1 MSSDNPEYIIVKR
14 RSSHEDEHH
23 GGAWKIAFA
32 DFMTAMM
39 AFFLVL
45 WIINAT
51 DKSTK
56 TVIARYFNPVRIEE
70 PARAIK
76 GIRAKQNDSQGS
88 AEDAEGAG
96 GPPGGHE
103 TKSAEGQQKEAAGAK
118 KDAGG
123 KKGADHGK
131 AESKKEKAEPPP
143 SPHSKADSSQRE
155 AIAEQQMFSDPYAT
169 LDRIAAQAAP
179 LNPPERVALP
189 PRPTD
194 GPVFQDPFRPPS
206 LSAGQNDVE
215 PTDPPATRTSDEQ
228 SPSSAAAPSEAKP
241 EKSAP
246 PAIPSP
252 QRDEKAAKESRQ
264 DPVVETLQRDLKA
277 KLADLGVDVRP
288 NIEIKSSPEG
298 VLISLT
304 DNLQFSMFAV
314 GSAEPQPA
322 VIKAMSA
329 IAGVLQKTRGR
340 LVIRGYTDGRRYR
353 STVYD
358 NWRLSSARAQM
369 AYYMLRRAG
378 VAEERFDRVEGH
390 ADKGLRVPKDPLDP
404 RNRRIDILVSEG
416 G

>member
-1 MSSDNPEYIIVKR
+1 MSSENPEYIIVKR

-76 GIRAKQNDSQGS
+76 GIRAKQNESQGS
-88 AEDAEGAG
+88 GEDAEGAG
-96 GPPGGHE
+96 DPPGGHE
-103 TKSAEGQQKEAAGAK
+103 TKTGEGQQKEAVGAK
-118 KDAGG
+118 KDSGG
-123 KKGADHGK
+123 KKSADHGK
-131 AESKKEKAEPPP
+131 AESKKEKADPPP
-143 SPHSKADSSQRE
+143 SPHSKADAAQRE
-155 AIAEQQMFSDPYAT
+155 TAAEQRLFSDPYAA

-179 LNPPERVALP
+179 LDPPEKIALP

-215 PTDPPATRTSDEQ
+215 PTDLPEPRTADQ
-228 SPSSAAAPSEAKP
+228 HSPKASAAPETKPERPSQPAAPAPQRE
-241 EKSAP
+241 EKSAN
-246 PAIPSP
+246 
-252 QRDEKAAKESRQ
+252 DNRQ
-264 DPVVETLQRDLKA
+264 DPAVEALQRDLKE
-277 KLADLGVDVRP
+277 KLANLGVGVRP
-288 NIEIKSSPEG
+288 NIEIKSSPDG

-304 DNLQFSMFAV
+304 DNLEFSMFAV
-314 GSAEPQPA
+314 GSAEPQPT
-322 VIKAMSA
+322 VLKAMSA
-329 IAGVLQKTRGR
+329 TAAVLQKTRGR

-353 STVYD
+353 SAVYD